1 ADLRPDRDA
10 VLAALWEYGD
20 RLRARVTRRLE
31 VAQQRL
37 DAVADRPVLRN
48 PLDRIRGLEERLD
61 GLDDRL
67 RRAGGL
73 PIEGARTRV
82 AAPGGPLE
90 SPSPLNGLSR
100 GDRLTRPP
108 AERCVHDAP
117 ATRPDDV
124 IHTRL
129 ARGELVSRV
138 EKVHPAEETP

>member
-37 DAVADRPVLRN
+37 DAVADRPAFRN

-73 PIEGARTRV
+73 PIERARTRV
-82 AAPGGPLE
+82 DALGAPLA
-90 SPSPLNGLSR
+90 SLSPLNVPSR
-100 GDRLTRPP
+100 GF
-108 AERCVHDAP
+108 
-117 ATRPDDV
+117 
-124 IHTRL
+124 RL
-129 ARGELVSRV
+129 A
-138 EKVHPAEETP
+138 